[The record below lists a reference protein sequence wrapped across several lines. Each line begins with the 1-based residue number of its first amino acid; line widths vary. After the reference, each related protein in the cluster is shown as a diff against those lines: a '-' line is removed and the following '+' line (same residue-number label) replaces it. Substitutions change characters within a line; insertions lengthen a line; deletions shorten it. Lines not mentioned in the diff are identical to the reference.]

1 MRSIINLH
9 PSILFNFRIPCICG
23 FDIVF
28 YSTGHFFSSL
38 NLTIVMKKLFTICI
52 IAIALSA
59 CNSGN
64 KPAATTVAADTTV
77 YPYKATY
84 SSAFTCSDNTKNAVA
99 VLQSYKDWEDNKLS
113 NGTAYLADTIYLNTW
128 TGDKALLTRDSAINL
143 WQKYRDSLSSSK
155 IEVVAWDNLHSTD
168 KNEDWV
174 SVWYKQTDTYK
185 TGKVDSAFYQDDNKI
200 ANGKINFISTKKQNL
215 KK

>member
-1 MRSIINLH
+1 
-9 PSILFNFRIPCICG
+9 
-23 FDIVF
+23 
-28 YSTGHFFSSL
+28 
-38 NLTIVMKKLFTICI
+38 MKKIIF
-52 IAIALSA
+52 IAIAITLSVA
-59 CNSGN
+59 CNN
-64 KPAATTVAADTTV
+64 AEKPATTSAAKDSTV

-84 SSAFTCSDNTKNAVA
+84 SSAWAISDNPKNAQA
-99 VLQSYKDWEDNKLS
+99 VLQSYKDWEDNKLANS
-113 NGTAYLADTIYLNTW
+113 TAYFADTIYWNSW
-128 TGDKALLTRDSAINL
+128 NGDKALVKRDSVLSI

-185 TGKVDSAFYQDDNKI
+185 TGKIDSAFYQDDNRIKD
-200 ANGKINFISTKKQNL
+200 GKINFVSSKKQNL